1 MHTANNAATGVVSID
16 MGRKTESKIQD
27 KARRLAFEWLG
38 IRSSKFEGA
47 SENGKPD
54 VIFWLPLKWGI
65 KGPYLVEFKKPGE
78 VARPL
83 QEHKHNQ
90 WRELG
95 YDIEV
100 HSNEFTVIEALLE
113 KMDTPKLPKA
123 GREILVRA
131 RRRLA
136 LARSRIGQD
145 R

>member
-1 MHTANNAATGVVSID
+1 M
-16 MGRKTESKIQD
+16 KWQTESKIQ
-27 KARRLAFEWLG
+27 ARARKLALDWLG
-38 IRSSKFEGA
+38 VRSSKFEGT

-54 VIFWLPLKWGI
+54 VIFWLPLKWGV

-100 HSNEFTVIEALLE
+100 HDNEFSVIETLLE

-123 GREILVRA
+123 SREILARA
-131 RRRLA
+131 RRRLICVRA
-136 LARSRIGQD
+136 SGKINKTL
-145 R
+145 